1 MFIAYLPPHSSKP
14 LVYLGIQHKIRQWNV
29 VFVGAGDTNCIVV
42 VYENDRVG
50 LHPLLEPQ
58 DVTGTLE
65 RVVA

>member
-1 MFIAYLPPHSSKP
+1 MFIAHLPHSSKP

-29 VFVGAGDTNCIVV
+29 VCVGAGVSCIVV